1 MADFLSEALDID
13 ELQISLRNISEDDK
27 RELSTYTKQEIV
39 DEAKWVLS
47 VFNESGTISND
58 ILNGEYG
65 KFDQANARKEIK
77 QLKAFIKKHG

>member
-1 MADFLSEALDID
+1 MPDFLSEALDIGD
-13 ELQISLRNISEDDK
+13 LQISLRNISEDDK

-47 VFNESGTISND
+47 IFNESGTISNE

-65 KFDQANARKEIK
+65 KFDQSIARKEVK
-77 QLKAFIKKHG
+77 QLKAFIKKYG